1 MFTQNSDIALSS
13 LVITKFK
20 AYFQLLKLRLSLLV
34 AFSAGVGYWLAPR
47 SGEINWANCLLFLLA
62 GVMVTGASNTL
73 NQIIERYSDRLMKR
87 TMNRPLPTGVLSV
100 FEASVFAGALAIG
113 GIFIMLQYFTFHA
126 ALISFVSMLLYAFA
140 YTPMKTRHPIAVFIG
155 AIPGA
160 LPPMIGW
167 LAVTNQYGLEPGILF
182 AIQFVWQFPH
192 FWAIAWVLDEDYQ
205 KAGIKL
211 LPGNGAQDLRT
222 AFNIMIYTLMLIP
235 LGFVPY
241 FLGMTG
247 ITSAFVA
254 LICGVLFL
262 IQTLYLMRDCS
273 RKAALMIMFG
283 SFIYL
288 PIVQIAFVLDKVVVN

>member
-47 SGEINWANCLLFLLA
+47 NGEINWVNCILFLVA
-62 GVMVTGASNTL
+62 GIMVTGASNTL

-100 FEASVFAGALAIG
+100 FEASVFAGVLAIG
-113 GIFIMLQYFTFHA
+113 GIYIMLQYFTFHA
-126 ALISFVSMLLYAFA
+126 ALMSFVSMLLYAFA

-247 ITSAFVA
+247 ITSAIVA

-262 IQTLYLMRDCS
+262 IQTLYLMRECS

-288 PIVQIAFVLDKVVVN
+288 PIVQIAFVLDKIVVN